1 MFFDG
6 SHIFAGNRANFMK
19 LLKAMVT
26 VAGMT
31 GLSRIVGFVRDVM
44 TAAILGAG
52 PLADAFFVALKIPNF
67 FRHITAEGAFSVS
80 FVPIYSQTL
89 ERDGEKAAGDFAGQ
103 TFSIMLLVLSLF
115 SIAVIAAMPWVIYG
129 IAPGFE
135 AGTDQFNSA
144 VEMTRVT
151 FPYLMLMS
159 LCAMMGGMLNAHE
172 KFAPFAAA
180 PIFFNLCQIGALLCA
195 VAFKTPGHALAW
207 GITIAGVVQLV
218 WLWYFLRRFKITLPA
233 IRPRITPEIKK
244 LFKLMAP
251 GAFGAG
257 IMHIN
262 LFIDVIIASFLATG
276 AISALYYA
284 DRLFQLPLGVVGI
297 AVGTALLPMLTRAL
311 TANQHTEAKDLF
323 NRALEYCL
331 ILTIPAAVALVLV
344 PTELVSV
351 LFERGEFTHADT
363 LRTAPALACLSIGLP
378 AFVAVKIL
386 STAYWS
392 RQDTMTPV
400 KIAVM
405 MSAFNIIVAL
415 IMTRFIDVAGI
426 ALATGL
432 SGIVQSILLWRGLR
446 GNETTQFD
454 ARLKLAVLKV
464 ALCAGLMGAYLLVVA
479 HFMSGW
485 FTDESS
491 LKKLIALGLLVGG
504 GGMIYLVAA
513 QVTGV
518 LRIQD
523 IKQYFVRTPKVMP
536 KDLQEMEA
544 EGQ

>member
-1 MFFDG
+1 
-6 SHIFAGNRANFMK
+6 MK

-80 FVPIYSQTL
+80 FVPLYSATL
-89 ERDGEKAAGDFAGQ
+89 QRDGEKAAGVFAGQ
-103 TFSIMLLVLSLF
+103 AFSIMLLILSLF
-115 SIAVIAAMPWVIYG
+115 SVLVIAAMPWVIYG
-129 IAPGFE
+129 IAPGFT
-135 AGTDQFNSA
+135 AGTDQFNAA
-144 VEMTRVT
+144 VEMTRIT

-159 LCAMMGGMLNAHE
+159 LCALFGGMLNAHE

-180 PIFFNLCQIGALLCA
+180 PIFFNLCQIVALLSA

-207 GITIAGVVQLV
+207 GIAVAGIVQLV
-218 WLWYFLRRFKITLPA
+218 WLWWFLRRFKITLP
-233 IRPRITPEIKK
+233 IVRPTLTPQIKR

-251 GAFGAG
+251 GAVGAG

-311 TANQHTEAKDLF
+311 TANQNVEARDLF

-331 ILTIPAAVALVLV
+331 ILTVPAAVALVLV
-344 PTELVSV
+344 PEELIGV

-363 LRTAPALACLSIGLP
+363 LRSAPALACLSIGLP

-405 MSAFNIIVAL
+405 MSAFNIIVAV
-415 IMTRFIDVAGI
+415 IMVQFIDVAGI

-432 SGIVQSILLWRGLR
+432 SGIAQCILLWRGLR
-446 GNETTQFD
+446 GNEMTSFD
-454 ARLKLAVLKV
+454 ARLKKAVLKIGF
-464 ALCAGLMGAYLLVVA
+464 CAGLMGAVLLGVA
-479 HFMSGW
+479 HGFADW
-485 FTDESS
+485 FGSEES
-491 LKKLIALGLLVGG
+491 LRKLIALAVLVGG
-504 GGMIYLVAA
+504 GGMVYLVAA
-513 QVTGV
+513 QLTGL
-518 LRIQD
+518 LRVQD
-523 IKQYFVRTPKVMP
+523 LKHYFMKVPKEMP
-536 KDLQEMEA
+536 KDLEALEA
-544 EGQ
+544 EGQQ